1 MQICVFKDYFIWSKL
16 YTVDFHSSFF
26 SPASAILMQQLAD
39 LAFSVN
45 ANANFFCSLPPKH
58 TLNSGRNKHRG

>member
-1 MQICVFKDYFIWSKL
+1 MQIYVFKDYFIWSKGIQWI
-16 YTVDFHSSFF
+16 FIPAFF
-26 SPASAILMQQLAD
+26 PPASAILMQQAD

-45 ANANFFCSLPPKH
+45 ANANFFSLPPKH